1 MGEVCF
7 ASLRDIFL
15 CLWPSFM
22 KLHLD
27 TDLGGDIDDLC
38 ALAMLCKWPGIQLSA
53 VTTNQDN
60 GGRRAGYVR
69 YALNVAG
76 KPHIRVAA
84 GADATLACYR
94 FYSALPDEIRYWPQP
109 ITPAPGPIDE
119 ALDLLQ
125 QSIGNGDLIV
135 GIGAYTNLALLEK
148 RNPGCLEKANLCLM
162 GGHAFPIPDGFPQWD
177 YSMDWNMEIDSQSAL
192 FVLERA
198 NPLLV
203 PMTVTLQTWLRR
215 ADLPALRQS
224 GPLGRLMARQADAWT
239 EDHRL
244 DAKFGLTCSGLPDDT
259 INFQHDPLAC
269 AIALGWK
276 EGIQIEE
283 IPIVSEIQETWLR
296 QRVDP
301 AGKPT
306 RVVTHVD
313 GAKFADFWLK
323 LVTSPNRSA
332 Q

>member
-1 MGEVCF
+1 
-7 ASLRDIFL
+7 
-15 CLWPSFM
+15 M

-38 ALAMLCKWPGIQLSA
+38 ALAMLCKWPSLELTA
-53 VTTNQDN
+53 VTTNQDDR
-60 GGRRAGYVR
+60 GTRAGYVR
-69 YALNVAG
+69 YALDLAG
-76 KPHIRVAA
+76 KPEIPVAA
-84 GADATLACYR
+84 GADPSLNCYR
-94 FYSALPDEIRYWPQP
+94 FFPGLPEENRYWPEP
-109 ITPAPGPIDE
+109 IPPAPGPIDK

-125 QSIGNGDLIV
+125 SGIEDGAIIA

-148 RNPGCLEKANLCLM
+148 RNPGSLAKANLSLM
-162 GGHAFPIPDGFPQWD
+162 GGYVFPVPDGFPQWGYD
-177 YSMDWNMEIDSQSAL
+177 MDWNMQIDAGSAL
-192 FVLERA
+192 LVLERA

-224 GPLGRLMARQADAWT
+224 GPVEQLIARQAEAWT
-239 EDHRL
+239 EDHRM
-244 DAKFGLTCSGLPDDT
+244 DSRFGLTCSGLPDDT

-276 EGIQIEE
+276 DGIEIEE
-283 IPIVSEIQETWLR
+283 IPVVSEIRDSWLR
-296 QRVDP
+296 QRIHP

-323 LVTSPNRSA
+323 LVTA
-332 Q
+332 